1 MIGLRTQEDS
11 NFITFFQLVQKE
23 AAKMD
28 STFFLDC
35 GLGKIFKNAQI
46 ECEDMCGWLIP
57 MEHKKEFEILFL
69 NNSVDVHNFDDYY
82 VRVDYSVEGDTV
94 NIFIN

>member
-1 MIGLRTQEDS
+1 MIGLRTQEDN

-57 MEHKKEFEILFL
+57 MEHTKEFEKIFL
-69 NNSVDVHNFDDYY
+69 NNSEDVHNFDDCYI
-82 VRVDYSVEGDTV
+82 RVDYSIEDDTV
-94 NIFIN
+94 KIFIN